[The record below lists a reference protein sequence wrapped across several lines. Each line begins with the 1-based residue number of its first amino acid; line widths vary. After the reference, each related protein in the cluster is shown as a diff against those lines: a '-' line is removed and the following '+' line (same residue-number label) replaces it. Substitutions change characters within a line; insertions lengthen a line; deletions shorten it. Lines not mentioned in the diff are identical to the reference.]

1 VAVGAAAVGI
11 LVWRVLAWPAA
22 TGYDA
27 WAYTAWGQALARLE
41 RPLYELGAT
50 TPKPLATLLAL
61 PVVPL
66 PPERAF
72 PLVVAVFAG
81 VLAGALFAAARREA
95 GTLAGVG
102 ALAALAFGVRLEP
115 ILWFGHSDA
124 ITAALVV
131 LGVAL
136 QRWPRVAALVL
147 AGLLRPEAW
156 LVAGFAAAWEARG
169 PLRRAA
175 FGLGA
180 SVLPALLWLFLD
192 LVLAGDA
199 LATQNWREGREP
211 VDYGTLGPLGLA
223 GRVWDRLTEAAHPL
237 VVVAGVLGLALHLWR
252 SRGRDPLPAVAVV
265 LWIGAL
271 AVERELGIE
280 LNARY
285 FLPVAALL
293 ALGCGLLAGAMLPER
308 FRGRFPWPAA
318 AAAVA
323 ILAVAAATMGF
334 GPARREAARSD
345 AVEDTLP
352 LLERPL
358 DCGILATTG
367 TRQSAA
373 VIPQLAASSRES
385 LHRFAVYEPSGKYA
399 AVLLFEAHRFE
410 SGRKARGLRRQ
421 AERAQLP
428 PWPREETALGPLA
441 DDPDCA

>member
-1 VAVGAAAVGI
+1 VGV
-11 LVWRVLAWPAA
+11 LVWRVLAWPVA

-41 RPLYELGAT
+41 RPLFELGAT

-95 GTLAGVG
+95 GTVAGVG

-115 ILWFGHSDA
+115 ILWFGHSDG

-136 QRWPRVAALVL
+136 RGSPRVAVLVL

-156 LVAGFAAAWEARG
+156 LLAGFAAAWEARG

-180 SVLPALLWLFLD
+180 LVLPALLWLFLD

-211 VDYGTLGPLGLA
+211 VDYGTLGPVELV
-223 GRVWDRLTEAAHPL
+223 GRLWDRLTEVAHPVAVL
-237 VVVAGVLGLALHLWR
+237 VGVLGLALHAWR

-285 FLPVAALL
+285 FLPAVALL
-293 ALGCGLLAGAMLPER
+293 ALGCGLLAGTLVSER
-308 FRGRFPWPAA
+308 LRDRFPWPAA

-323 ILAVAAATMGF
+323 ILALAAATMGF
-334 GPARREAARSD
+334 GPARLEAARAN
-345 AVEDTLP
+345 AVNEALP
-352 LLERPL
+352 LLDTLL

-367 TRQSAA
+367 TRQSTA
-373 VIPQLAASSRES
+373 VIPQLAASARES
-385 LHRFAVYEPSGKYA
+385 LQSFALYEPSGEYA
-399 AVLLFEAHRFE
+399 GVLLFEAHRFE

-421 AERAQLP
+421 AERAELP

-441 DDPDCA
+441 VAPDCA

>member
-1 VAVGAAAVGI
+1 
-11 LVWRVLAWPAA
+11 VLAWPAA

-72 PLVVAVFAG
+72 PLVVAVFVG
-81 VLAGALFAAARREA
+81 VLAGALFAAARRKA
-95 GTLAGVG
+95 GTVAGVG
-102 ALAALAFGVRLEP
+102 ALTALAFGVRLEP
-115 ILWFGHSDA
+115 ILWFGHSDG

-136 QRWPRVAALVL
+136 RGWPRVAALVL

-156 LVAGFAAAWEARG
+156 LLAGFAAAWEARG

-175 FGLGA
+175 LGLGA
-180 SVLPALLWLFLD
+180 LVLPALLWLFLD

-211 VDYGTLGPLGLA
+211 VDYGTLGPVELA
-223 GRVWDRLTEAAHPL
+223 GRVWDRLTEVAHP
-237 VVVAGVLGLALHLWR
+237 VVVLLGALGLAVHVWR

-265 LWIGAL
+265 LWVGAL

-293 ALGCGLLAGAMLPER
+293 ALGCGLGAGVLLPER
-308 FRGRFPWPAA
+308 VRDRFPWPAG

-323 ILAVAAATMGF
+323 ILALAAATMGF
-334 GPARREAARSD
+334 GPARQEAARVD
-345 AVEDTLP
+345 AVNEALP
-352 LLERPL
+352 LLDGPL

-373 VIPQLAASSRES
+373 VIPQLAASARES
-385 LHRFAVYEPSGKYA
+385 LHSFAVYEPGGEYA
-399 AVLLFEAHRFE
+399 GVLLYEAHRFE

-421 AERAQLP
+421 ADRAELP

-441 DDPDCA
+441 VEPDCA

>member
-1 VAVGAAAVGI
+1 
-11 LVWRVLAWPAA
+11 VLAWPAA

-41 RPLYELGAT
+41 RPLFELGAT

-66 PPERAF
+66 PPARAF
-72 PLVVAVFAG
+72 PLVVAVFMG

-95 GTLAGVG
+95 GTVAGVG
-102 ALAALAFGVRLEP
+102 GLVALAFGVRLEP
-115 ILWFGHSDA
+115 ILWFAHSDG
-124 ITAALVV
+124 ITAALVL

-136 QRWPRVAALVL
+136 RGWPRVAALVL

-156 LVAGFAAAWEARG
+156 LLAGFAAAWEARG

-175 FGLGA
+175 FGVGA
-180 SVLPALLWLFLD
+180 LVLPALLWLSLD
-192 LVLAGDA
+192 LVIAGDA

-211 VDYGTLGPLGLA
+211 VDYGTLAPVELVR
-223 GRVWDRLTEAAHPL
+223 RVWDRLTEAAHPA
-237 VVVAGVLGLALHLWR
+237 VVVVGVLGLALHLWR
-252 SRGRDPLPAVAVV
+252 SRGRDPLAAVAVV
-265 LWIGAL
+265 LWTGAL

-293 ALGCGLLAGAMLPER
+293 ALGCGLGAGVLLPER
-308 FRGRFPWPAA
+308 VRDRFPLPAA
-318 AAAVA
+318 AGAVA
-323 ILAVAAATMGF
+323 ILALAAATMGF
-334 GPARREAARSD
+334 GPARLEAARAD
-345 AVEDTLP
+345 AVREALP

-358 DCGILATTG
+358 ACGILATTG

-373 VIPQLAASSRES
+373 VIPQLAASARES
-385 LHRFAVYEPSGKYA
+385 LHSFGLYEAGGRYSG
-399 AVLLFEAHRFE
+399 VLLFEAHRFE

-421 AERAQLP
+421 AERAELP
-428 PWPREETALGPLA
+428 PWLREETPLGPLA
-441 DDPDCA
+441 VDPECA

>member
-1 VAVGAAAVGI
+1 
-11 LVWRVLAWPAA
+11 VLAWPAA

-41 RPLYELGAT
+41 RPLFDLGAT

-72 PLVVAVFAG
+72 PLLVAVFAG
-81 VLAGALFAAARREA
+81 VLAGALFSAARREA
-95 GTLAGVG
+95 GVVVGIG

-115 ILWFGHSDA
+115 ILWFGHSDG

-136 QRWPRVAALVL
+136 RGRPRVAALVL

-156 LVAGFAAAWEARG
+156 LLAGFAAAWEARG

-180 SVLPALLWLFLD
+180 LILPALLWLLLD
-192 LVLAGDA
+192 LVVAGDA

-211 VDYGTLGPLGLA
+211 VDYGSLGPLELA
-223 GRVWDRLTEAAHPL
+223 GRVWDRLTEAAHP
-237 VVVAGVLGLALHLWR
+237 VVVLVGVLGLAFHVWR

-265 LWIGAL
+265 LWVGAL

-293 ALGCGLLAGAMLPER
+293 ALGCGLLAGTVLPER
-308 FRGRFPWPAA
+308 VRDRFPWPAA

-323 ILAVAAATMGF
+323 ILALAAATMGF
-334 GPARREAARSD
+334 GPARLEAARTD
-345 AVEDTLP
+345 AVDEALP
-352 LLERPL
+352 VLERPL

-373 VIPQLAASSRES
+373 VIPELAASARES
-385 LHRFAVYEPSGKYA
+385 LHTFAVYEPGGEYA
-399 AVLLFEAHRFE
+399 GVLLYEAHRFE

-421 AERAQLP
+421 AERAELP

-441 DDPDCA
+441 LDPGCA

>member
-1 VAVGAAAVGI
+1 MGI
-11 LVWRVLAWPAA
+11 LIGRVLAWPAA

-41 RPLYELGAT
+41 RPLFELGAT

-72 PLVVAVFAG
+72 PLVVAVFMGA
-81 VLAGALFAAARREA
+81 LAGALFAAALRQA
-95 GTLAGVG
+95 GTVAAVG
-102 ALAALAFGVRLEP
+102 ATVALVFGVRLEP
-115 ILWFGHSDA
+115 ILWFGHSDG
-124 ITAALVV
+124 ITAALVL

-136 QRWPRVAALVL
+136 RGWPRVAALVL

-156 LVAGFAAAWEARG
+156 LLAGFAAAWEARG
-169 PLRRAA
+169 TLRRVA

-180 SVLPALLWLFLD
+180 LVLPALLWLFLD

-211 VDYGTLGPLGLA
+211 VDYGTLGSVEVTR
-223 GRVWDRLTEAAHPL
+223 RVWDRLTEAVHPAI
-237 VVVAGVLGLALHLWR
+237 VVVGVLGLALHLWR

-265 LWIGAL
+265 LWTGAL
-271 AVERELGIE
+271 AIERELGIE

-293 ALGCGLLAGAMLPER
+293 ALGCGLGAGVLVPER
-308 FRGRFPWPAA
+308 VRDRFPLPAA

-323 ILAVAAATMGF
+323 ILALAAATMGF
-334 GPARREAARSD
+334 GPARLEAARAD
-345 AVEDTLP
+345 AVREALP

-358 DCGILATTG
+358 ACGTLATTG

-373 VIPQLAASSRES
+373 VIPQLAASARES
-385 LHRFAVYEPSGKYA
+385 LHGFAVYEPSGRYA
-399 AVLLFEAHRFE
+399 GVLLFEAHRFE

-421 AERAQLP
+421 TERAELP
-428 PWPREETALGPLA
+428 PWPREETPLGPLA
-441 DDPDCA
+441 VDPECA

>member
-1 VAVGAAAVGI
+1 
-11 LVWRVLAWPAA
+11 VLAWPAA

-27 WAYTAWGQALARLE
+27 WAYTTWGQALARFE
-41 RPLYELGAT
+41 RPLFELGAT

-115 ILWFGHSDA
+115 ILWFGHSDG

-131 LGVAL
+131 VGVAL
-136 QRWPRVAALVL
+136 RGRPRVAALVL

-156 LVAGFAAAWEARG
+156 LLAGFAAAWEARSR
-169 PLRRAA
+169 LRRAA

-180 SVLPALLWLFLD
+180 LILPALLWLLLD
-192 LVLAGDA
+192 LVLAGDP

-211 VDYGTLGPLGLA
+211 VDYGTLGPVELV
-223 GRVWDRLTEAAHPL
+223 GRVWDRLTEVVHPAVVL
-237 VVVAGVLGLALHLWR
+237 VGALGIALNVWR
-252 SRGRDPLPAVAVV
+252 SRGKDPFPAVAIA
-265 LWIGAL
+265 LWVGAL

-293 ALGCGLLAGAMLPER
+293 ALGCGLLAGALLPER
-308 FRGRFPWPAA
+308 ARDRFPLPAA
-318 AAAVA
+318 AASVT
-323 ILAVAAATMGF
+323 ILALAAATMGF
-334 GPARREAARSD
+334 GPARPEAARVD
-345 AVEDTLP
+345 AVREALP
-352 LLERPL
+352 LLEHPL
-358 DCGILATTG
+358 ACGIVATTG

-373 VIPQLAASSRES
+373 VIPPLAASSREP
-385 LHRFAVYEPSGKYA
+385 LHRFAVYEPAGEYA

-410 SGRKARGLRRQ
+410 RGRKARGLRRQ
-421 AERAQLP
+421 AERAELP

-441 DDPDCA
+441 VEPDCA

>member
-1 VAVGAAAVGI
+1 M
-11 LVWRVLAWPAA
+11 LAWPAA

-41 RPLYELGAT
+41 RPLFDLGAT

-72 PLVVAVFAG
+72 PLLVAVFAG
-81 VLAGALFAAARREA
+81 VLAGALFSAARREA
-95 GTLAGVG
+95 GVVVGIG

-115 ILWFGHSDA
+115 ILWFGHSDG

-136 QRWPRVAALVL
+136 RGRPRVAALVL

-156 LVAGFAAAWEARG
+156 LLAGFAAAWEARG

-180 SVLPALLWLFLD
+180 LILPALLWLLLD
-192 LVLAGDA
+192 LVVAGDA

-211 VDYGTLGPLGLA
+211 VDYGSLGPLELA
-223 GRVWDRLTEAAHPL
+223 GRVWDRLTEAAHP
-237 VVVAGVLGLALHLWR
+237 VVVLVGVLGLAFHVWR

-265 LWIGAL
+265 LWVGAL

-293 ALGCGLLAGAMLPER
+293 ALGCGLLAGTVLPER
-308 FRGRFPWPAA
+308 VRDRFPWPAA

-323 ILAVAAATMGF
+323 ILALAAATMGF
-334 GPARREAARSD
+334 GPARLEAARTD
-345 AVEDTLP
+345 AVDEALP
-352 LLERPL
+352 VLERPL

-373 VIPQLAASSRES
+373 VIPELAASARES
-385 LHRFAVYEPSGKYA
+385 LHTFAVYEPGGEYA
-399 AVLLFEAHRFE
+399 GVLLYEAHRFE

-421 AERAQLP
+421 AERAELP
-428 PWPREETALGPLA
+428 QWPREETALGPLA
-441 DDPDCA
+441 VDPDCA